1 MQYTTLLGA
10 LLLAASS
17 QAALDSSQLEFLTNF
32 VNDARSHT
40 KEYLSYVQT
49 ADADIPKDFES
60 LAKQIYATTGNAYTT
75 EFDSAKVKTLES
87 FATGMPWYE
96 SRIAGSGSGSDSSE
110 SGSGSSESGSG
121 SSASSSSSSSGS
133 STESSSASATGGAVG
148 LMVPAGAGIAALAV
162 ALL

>member
-17 QAALDSSQLEFLTNF
+17 QAALDSSQVDFLTRF

-49 ADADIPKDFES
+49 ADADIPGDFES
-60 LAKQIYATTGNAYTT
+60 LAKQIYATTGNGYTS

-87 FATGMPWYE
+87 FATGLPWYL
-96 SRIAGSGSGSDSSE
+96 SRIADSGSSE
-110 SGSGSSESGSG
+110 SGSSESGSSGSGSG
-121 SSASSSSSSSGS
+121 SSASSTSSSSSS
-133 STESSSASATGGAVG
+133 SSSESSSASAGAAD
-148 LMVPAGAGIAALAV
+148 LIVPAGAGMAALAV

>member
-1 MQYTTLLGA
+1 MQYTTLFGA

-17 QAALDSSQLEFLTNF
+17 QAALDSSQLEFLTRF

-49 ADADIPKDFES
+49 ADANIPKDFES
-60 LAKQIYATTGNAYTT
+60 LAKQIYATTGDGYTS

-87 FATGMPWYE
+87 FATGMPWYD

-110 SGSGSSESGSG
+110 SGSGSSG
-121 SSASSSSSSSGS
+121 SSSSSSSSS

-148 LMVPAGAGIAALAV
+148 LMVPAGAGIAALAI

>member
-1 MQYTTLLGA
+1 MQYTTLFGA
-10 LLLAASS
+10 LLLAAST
-17 QAALDSSQLEFLTNF
+17 QAALDSSQLEFLTRF

-49 ADADIPKDFES
+49 ADANIPKDFES
-60 LAKQIYATTGNAYTT
+60 LAKQIYATTGNGYTS

-87 FATGMPWYE
+87 FATEMPWYN

-110 SGSGSSESGSG
+110 SGSD
-121 SSASSSSSSSGS
+121 SSASSSSSSSSSS

>member
-1 MQYTTLLGA
+1 MQYTTLFGA

-17 QAALDSSQLEFLTNF
+17 QAALDSSQLEFLTRF

-49 ADADIPKDFES
+49 ADANIPKDFES
-60 LAKQIYATTGNAYTT
+60 LAKQIYATTGNGYTS

-87 FATGMPWYE
+87 FATGMPWYD

-110 SGSGSSESGSG
+110 SGSD
-121 SSASSSSSSSGS
+121 SSASSSSSSSSSS

-148 LMVPAGAGIAALAV
+148 LMVPAGAGIAALAI

>member
-1 MQYTTLLGA
+1 MQYTTLFGA

-17 QAALDSSQLEFLTNF
+17 QAALDSSQLEFLTRF

-49 ADADIPKDFES
+49 ADANIPKDFES
-60 LAKQIYATTGNAYTT
+60 LAKQIYATTGDGYTS

-87 FATGMPWYE
+87 FATGMPWYD

-110 SGSGSSESGSG
+110 SGSGSSG
-121 SSASSSSSSSGS
+121 SSSSSSSSS

>member
-1 MQYTTLLGA
+1 MQYTTLFGA

-17 QAALDSSQLEFLTNF
+17 QAALDSSQLEFLTRF

-49 ADADIPKDFES
+49 ADANIPKDFES
-60 LAKQIYATTGNAYTT
+60 LAKQIYATTGDGYTS

-87 FATGMPWYE
+87 FATEMPWYN

-110 SGSGSSESGSG
+110 SGSD
-121 SSASSSSSSSGS
+121 SSASSSSSSSSSS

-148 LMVPAGAGIAALAV
+148 LMVPAGAGIAALAI

>member
-1 MQYTTLLGA
+1 MQYTTLFGA

-17 QAALDSSQLEFLTNF
+17 QAALDSSQLEFLTRF

-49 ADADIPKDFES
+49 ADANIPKDFES
-60 LAKQIYATTGNAYTT
+60 LAKQIYATTGNGYTS

-87 FATGMPWYE
+87 FATGMPWYD

-110 SGSGSSESGSG
+110 SGSGSS
-121 SSASSSSSSSGS
+121 ASSSSSSSSS

>member
-1 MQYTTLLGA
+1 MQYTTLFGA
-10 LLLAASS
+10 LLLAAST
-17 QAALDSSQLEFLTNF
+17 QAALDSSQLEFLTRF

-49 ADADIPKDFES
+49 ADANIPKDFES
-60 LAKQIYATTGNAYTT
+60 LAKQIYATTGNGYTS

-87 FATGMPWYE
+87 FATGMPWYD

-110 SGSGSSESGSG
+110 SGSGSS
-121 SSASSSSSSSGS
+121 ASSSSSSSSS

-148 LMVPAGAGIAALAV
+148 LMVPAGAGIAALAI

>member
-1 MQYTTLLGA
+1 MQYTTLFGA

-17 QAALDSSQLEFLTNF
+17 QAALDSSQLEFLTRF

-49 ADADIPKDFES
+49 ADANIPKDFES
-60 LAKQIYATTGNAYTT
+60 LAKQIYATTGDGYTS

-87 FATGMPWYE
+87 FATGMPWYD

-110 SGSGSSESGSG
+110 SGSGSS
-121 SSASSSSSSSGS
+121 ASSSSSSSSS

-148 LMVPAGAGIAALAV
+148 LMVPASAGIAALAI

>member
-1 MQYTTLLGA
+1 MQYTTLFGA

-17 QAALDSSQLEFLTNF
+17 QAALDSSQLEFLTRF

-49 ADADIPKDFES
+49 ADANIPKDFES
-60 LAKQIYATTGNAYTT
+60 LAKQIYATTGDGYTS
-75 EFDSAKVKTLES
+75 EFDSAKVNTWES
-87 FATGMPWYE
+87 FATGMPWYD

-110 SGSGSSESGSG
+110 SGSGSS
-121 SSASSSSSSSGS
+121 ASSSSSSSSS

>member
-1 MQYTTLLGA
+1 MQYTTLFGA
-10 LLLAASS
+10 LLLAAST
-17 QAALDSSQLEFLTNF
+17 QAALDSSQLEFLTRF

-49 ADADIPKDFES
+49 ADANIPKDFES
-60 LAKQIYATTGNAYTT
+60 LAKQIYATTGDGYTS

-87 FATGMPWYE
+87 FATEMPWYN

-110 SGSGSSESGSG
+110 SGSGSSG
-121 SSASSSSSSSGS
+121 SSSSSSSSS

-148 LMVPAGAGIAALAV
+148 LMVPAGAGIAALAI

>member
-1 MQYTTLLGA
+1 MQYTTLFGA

-17 QAALDSSQLEFLTNF
+17 QAALDSSQLEFLTRF

-49 ADADIPKDFES
+49 ADANIPKDFES
-60 LAKQIYATTGNAYTT
+60 LAKQIYATTGNGYTS

-87 FATGMPWYE
+87 FATEMPWYD

-110 SGSGSSESGSG
+110 SGSGSS
-121 SSASSSSSSSGS
+121 ASSSS
-133 STESSSASATGGAVG
+133 SSSASATGGAVG

>member
-1 MQYTTLLGA
+1 MQYTTLFGA

-17 QAALDSSQLEFLTNF
+17 QAALDSSQLEFLTRF

-49 ADADIPKDFES
+49 ADANIPKDFES
-60 LAKQIYATTGNAYTT
+60 LAKQIYATTGNGYTS

-87 FATGMPWYE
+87 FATGMPWYD

-110 SGSGSSESGSG
+110 SGSGSSG
-121 SSASSSSSSSGS
+121 SSSSSSSSS

-148 LMVPAGAGIAALAV
+148 LMVPAGAGIAALAI

>member
-1 MQYTTLLGA
+1 MQYTTLFGA

-17 QAALDSSQLEFLTNF
+17 QAALDSSQLGFLTRF
-32 VNDARSHT
+32 VKAARSHT

-49 ADADIPKDFES
+49 ADANIPKDFES
-60 LAKQIYATTGNAYTT
+60 LAKQIYATTGDGYTS

-87 FATGMPWYE
+87 FATGMPWYD

-110 SGSGSSESGSG
+110 SGSGSSG
-121 SSASSSSSSSGS
+121 SSSSSSSSS

-148 LMVPAGAGIAALAV
+148 LMVPAGAGIAALAI

>member
-1 MQYTTLLGA
+1 MQYTTLFGA

-17 QAALDSSQLEFLTNF
+17 QAALDSSQLEFLTRF

-49 ADADIPKDFES
+49 ADANIPKDFES
-60 LAKQIYATTGNAYTT
+60 LAKQIYATTGDGYTS

-87 FATGMPWYE
+87 FATEMPWYN

-110 SGSGSSESGSG
+110 SGSGSSG
-121 SSASSSSSSSGS
+121 SSSSSSSSS

-148 LMVPAGAGIAALAV
+148 LMVPAGAGIAALAI

>member
-1 MQYTTLLGA
+1 MQYTTLFGA

-17 QAALDSSQLEFLTNF
+17 QAALDSSQLEFLTRF

-49 ADADIPKDFES
+49 ADANIPKDFES
-60 LAKQIYATTGNAYTT
+60 LAKQIYATTGNGYTS

-87 FATGMPWYE
+87 FATGMPWYD

-110 SGSGSSESGSG
+110 SGSGSS
-121 SSASSSSSSSGS
+121 ASSSSSSSSS

-148 LMVPAGAGIAALAV
+148 LMVPAGAGIAALAI

>member
-1 MQYTTLLGA
+1 MQYTTLFGA

-17 QAALDSSQLEFLTNF
+17 QAALDSSQLEFLTRF

-49 ADADIPKDFES
+49 ADANIPKDFES
-60 LAKQIYATTGNAYTT
+60 LAKQIYATTGNGYTS

-87 FATGMPWYE
+87 FATEMPWYD

-110 SGSGSSESGSG
+110 SGSGSS
-121 SSASSSSSSSGS
+121 ASSSSSSSSSS

>member
-1 MQYTTLLGA
+1 MQYTTLFGA

-17 QAALDSSQLEFLTNF
+17 QAALDSSQLEFLTRF

-60 LAKQIYATTGNAYTT
+60 LAKQIYATTGNGYTS

-87 FATGMPWYE
+87 FATEMPWYE
-96 SRIAGSGSGSDSSE
+96 SRIAGSGSGSGSDSSE
-110 SGSGSSESGSG
+110 SGSGSS
-121 SSASSSSSSSGS
+121 ASSSSSSGS
-133 STESSSASATGGAVG
+133 STESASTSATDGAVG
-148 LMVPAGAGIAALAV
+148 LIVPAGAGIAALAV

>member
-1 MQYTTLLGA
+1 MQYTTLFGA

-17 QAALDSSQLEFLTNF
+17 QAALDSSQLEFLTRF

-49 ADADIPKDFES
+49 ADANIPKDFES
-60 LAKQIYATTGNAYTT
+60 LAKQIYATTGNGYTS

-87 FATGMPWYE
+87 FATAMPWYD

-110 SGSGSSESGSG
+110 SGSGSS
-121 SSASSSSSSSGS
+121 ASSSSSSSSSS

>member
-1 MQYTTLLGA
+1 MQYTTLFGA

-17 QAALDSSQLEFLTNF
+17 QAALDSSQLEFLTRF

-49 ADADIPKDFES
+49 ADANIPKDFES
-60 LAKQIYATTGNAYTT
+60 LAKQIYATTGNGYTS

-87 FATGMPWYE
+87 FATEMPWYN

-110 SGSGSSESGSG
+110 SGSD
-121 SSASSSSSSSGS
+121 SSASSSSSSSSSS

>member
-96 SRIAGSGSGSDSSE
+96 SRIAGSGSGS
-110 SGSGSSESGSG
+110 SESGSG

-133 STESSSASATGGAVG
+133 STESSSASATAGAVG

>member
-1 MQYTTLLGA
+1 MQYTTLFGA

-17 QAALDSSQLEFLTNF
+17 QAALDSSQLEFLTRF

-49 ADADIPKDFES
+49 ADANIPKDFES
-60 LAKQIYATTGNAYTT
+60 LAKQIYATTGDGYTS

-87 FATGMPWYE
+87 FATGMPWYD

-110 SGSGSSESGSG
+110 SGSGSS
-121 SSASSSSSSSGS
+121 ASSSSSSSSS

-148 LMVPAGAGIAALAV
+148 LMVPAGAGIAALAI